1 MRKLA
6 TAMDNA
12 KDELKKGVT
21 ANFEKEILNQSFKEF
36 ADLHY
41 ILTGEVLEV
50 MKQLAAEGMTM
61 VVVTHEMGFAR
72 QVANRVIFMDQGRIV
87 EDCTKDEFFNT
98 PRGERAQRCGRRPPV

>member
-1 MRKLA
+1 MELRKLA

-50 MKQLAAEGMTM
+50 MQFMEYRDWLDWYNNDTTKEYPKKIPFQRAG
-61 VVVTHEMGFAR
+61 
-72 QVANRVIFMDQGRIV
+72 ANFGL
-87 EDCTKDEFFNT
+87 
-98 PRGERAQRCGRRPPV
+98 

>member
-1 MRKLA
+1 MELRKLA

-50 MKQLAAEGMTM
+50 MQ
-61 VVVTHEMGFAR
+61 
-72 QVANRVIFMDQGRIV
+72 FMEYRDWL
-87 EDCTKDEFFNT
+87 DWYNSDTTKEYPKKIKT
-98 PRGERAQRCGRRPPV
+98 PF